1 MCGGAPGLTDE
12 VKRTIP
18 LTSWRATFAA
28 PFQPVGVANLMSF
41 SKILP
46 LMLAAAPLAVA
57 VPAWA
62 QPVAPSGPAAGVT
75 TQLPRGAAPSHYAIE
90 VTPDAANLKFTG
102 RTTIDVTVTQA
113 MPALVLNAADLTI
126 SSVTLTPVNDKAAK
140 GKAAKGTARIDAA
153 AQTVTFDFGKPL
165 QPGSYKLDIDYA
177 GVINQQ
183 ANGLFAL
190 DYTDNAGK
198 AKRALFTQFEAP
210 DARRFVPSFDEP
222 SYKATFDLSAV
233 VPADQLA
240 VSNMPVKSSADAGSG
255 RKLVTFGTS
264 PKMSSYLLFFGLGEL
279 ERATKMA
286 GATEV
291 GVITGKGNTGKAQ
304 LALDASAAI
313 LPYYND
319 YFGVP
324 FPLPKLDN
332 VAGPGQSQFFSAM
345 ENWGAIFTFERAL
358 LVDPR
363 FTSESTRRTIYSIV
377 AHEMAHQWFGDLVTM
392 AWWDDLWLNEGFA
405 SWMATKVTD
414 KLNPEWEM
422 LLSRVNGRERAMSLD
437 SLVTTHPILQKIH
450 TVDEV
455 NQAFDDITYEKG
467 EAVITMLEG
476 FAGEDA
482 WRSGIRAYMKQ
493 HAYGNTVTDDL
504 WKAVEGAGAKGV
516 VGIAHDFT
524 SQPGIPLVKVD
535 SAQCQ
540 GGSTI
545 LSLSQGEF
553 SRDRKDKAPLKWNV
567 PVMAQAIGQG
577 GGGTQQRL
585 ILNGSAQV
593 TLPGCGAYLINAGQT
608 GYYRSLYP
616 EANLRSL
623 VRDFTRLTSMDQI
636 GLMADNFQLGLGG
649 YQPMGLALDLID
661 AVPATASPAV
671 LAEVPGYLDSAH
683 TMLESDKASQARVAA
698 YASKK
703 LSPVLA
709 SVGFDAKPGENP
721 QVPVLRS
728 ALVSTLGGMGDK
740 AVVAEAN
747 KRFAALAT
755 NPSALDGPLRNV
767 WLRIIAE
774 NADAATWDKLRAMA
788 NGAKSDLEKSTT
800 FALLGAAK
808 DEKLAARALDLAMTD
823 EPGKTTSA
831 AIISAVG
838 GEHPMLAVDY
848 VLAHR
853 EQYEA
858 MIDVSARSQAIARL
872 GGNSADPAMVTK
884 LDAYATQYLTPESRK
899 VVDRSIAA
907 IKTRIET
914 RARLKPALIG
924 WFAKK

>member
-46 LMLAAAPLAVA
+46 LMLAAAPLAMA

-102 RTTIDVTVTQA
+102 RTTIDVIVTQA

-567 PVMAQAIGQG
+567 PVMAQAIGPRGRRDAAAPDPERIGAGDAAGLWRLSDQRRADGLLPLALSGSESQIPGQGLHQIDVDGPDRPDGGQFPAGPRRLSAHGTGTRPDRCGARDRQPRRAGGGAGLSRQCPHHAGERQGEPGAGRGLCVEEAEPGAGKRRIRCQAGRESPGAGVALGPGVDAGRHGRQG
-577 GGGTQQRL
+577 GGR
-585 ILNGSAQV
+585 GSEQAFRR
-593 TLPGCGAYLINAGQT
+593 AGDQ
-608 GYYRSLYP
+608 S
-616 EANLRSL
+616 
-623 VRDFTRLTSMDQI
+623 VR
-636 GLMADNFQLGLGG
+636 A
-649 YQPMGLALDLID
+649 
-661 AVPATASPAV
+661 
-671 LAEVPGYLDSAH
+671 
-683 TMLESDKASQARVAA
+683 
-698 YASKK
+698 
-703 LSPVLA
+703 
-709 SVGFDAKPGENP
+709 
-721 QVPVLRS
+721 
-728 ALVSTLGGMGDK
+728 
-740 AVVAEAN
+740 
-747 KRFAALAT
+747 
-755 NPSALDGPLRNV
+755 
-767 WLRIIAE
+767 
-774 NADAATWDKLRAMA
+774 
-788 NGAKSDLEKSTT
+788 
-800 FALLGAAK
+800 
-808 DEKLAARALDLAMTD
+808 
-823 EPGKTTSA
+823 
-831 AIISAVG
+831 
-838 GEHPMLAVDY
+838 
-848 VLAHR
+848 
-853 EQYEA
+853 
-858 MIDVSARSQAIARL
+858 
-872 GGNSADPAMVTK
+872 
-884 LDAYATQYLTPESRK
+884 
-899 VVDRSIAA
+899 
-907 IKTRIET
+907 
-914 RARLKPALIG
+914 
-924 WFAKK
+924 